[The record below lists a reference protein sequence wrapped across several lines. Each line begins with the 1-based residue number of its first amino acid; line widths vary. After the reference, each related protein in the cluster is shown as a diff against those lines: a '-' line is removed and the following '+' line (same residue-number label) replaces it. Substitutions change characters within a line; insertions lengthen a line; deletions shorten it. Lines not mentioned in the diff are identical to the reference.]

1 MRSHLLRSRRVGP
14 LLTGLAFA
22 IVVASSANAADF
34 SRRSIDVSELNLDL
48 QTIFIYSFPPLKALM
63 RLYGP
68 WMFALI
74 VLALVFRWIMPKPAN
89 DQITQLYGRIVKA

>member
-34 SRRSIDVSELNLDL
+34 SRRSARHS
-48 QTIFIYSFPPLKALM
+48 KAEFD
-63 RLYGP
+63 R
-68 WMFALI
+68 F
-74 VLALVFRWIMPKPAN
+74 LADRRQVPATSTEARKKLF
-89 DQITQLYGRIVKA
+89 DEFLSWQAARERR